1 MNVMISTFMPQLG
14 FMTNLVYRVAPT
26 LVFGPIIERRLMVV
40 RGDHDRSCAAR

>member
-14 FMTNLVYRVAPT
+14 FMAHLAYRVAPT
-26 LVFGPIIERRLMVV
+26 LVFGPIIERLLMVV